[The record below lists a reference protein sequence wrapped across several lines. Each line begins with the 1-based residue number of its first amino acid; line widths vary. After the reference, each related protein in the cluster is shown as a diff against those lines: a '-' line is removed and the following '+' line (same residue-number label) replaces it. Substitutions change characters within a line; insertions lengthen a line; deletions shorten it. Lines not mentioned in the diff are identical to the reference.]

1 MHKIL
6 YKAAK
11 LPDVILAL
19 NCLADLR
26 PGAYLSIVLKH
37 LIALHVV
44 ALEHEDGSVEAG
56 DVQTQVICSYF
67 FIGSVREHLGDNE
80 GNITRL

>member
-1 MHKIL
+1 MN
-6 YKAAK
+6 Y
-11 LPDVILAL
+11 
-19 NCLADLR
+19 LADLR

-56 DVQTQVICSYF
+56 DIQTEVICSNF
-67 FIGSVREHLGDNE
+67 LIGSVREHLGNSE
-80 GNITRL
+80 ENKIRL